1 MRLSF
6 DLLLVT
12 RGVGIAALEL
22 GILPVDVSLRAIQ

>member
-6 DLLLVT
+6 DLPLVA

-22 GILPVDVSLRAIQ
+22 GVLPVDVSLRAIQ